1 MTMTAPHVY
10 AKAHLTIPECVQ
22 ARELEHWDESPEEF
36 HHQSDSA
43 AYRDNVRPCAEL
55 LFATLLQVSNL
66 SLPESV
72 LDAALQN

>member
-1 MTMTAPHVY
+1 M
-10 AKAHLTIPECVQ
+10 Q

-55 LFATLLQVSNL
+55 LFATLLQVSNYFL
-66 SLPESV
+66 DLQPFLARGLVCDAV
-72 LDAALQN
+72 LQ